1 MFRAVVDLPRTGNR
15 CPSEEDMTPPPNTF
29 DSSRL

>member
-1 MFRAVVDLPRTGNR
+1 MFQAVTDLPRTGNR
-15 CPSEEDMTPPPNTF
+15 RPSEDDMMPPPNTF

>member
-1 MFRAVVDLPRTGNR
+1 MFRAVTDLPRTGNR
-15 CPSEEDMTPPPNTF
+15 SPSEDDMTPPNTF